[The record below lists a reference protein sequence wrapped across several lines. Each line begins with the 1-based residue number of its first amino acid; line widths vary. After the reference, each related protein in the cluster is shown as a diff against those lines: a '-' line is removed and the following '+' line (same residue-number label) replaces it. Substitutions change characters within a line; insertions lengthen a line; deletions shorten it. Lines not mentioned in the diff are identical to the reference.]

1 MFCHHLHQTVFHV
14 LLSYHFAEFHLYFF
28 MVVYLKQDF
37 CYLLYAFYSRYGEEV
52 YMTVAMLEEVF
63 HLSGCP
69 LYAEC
74 LCTMVSCESLAKGL
88 MAGMIGIVIPILRAL
103 STKS

>member
-1 MFCHHLHQTVFHV
+1 
-14 LLSYHFAEFHLYFF
+14 
-28 MVVYLKQDF
+28 MVVYLKQDLS
-37 CYLLYAFYSRYGEEV
+37 YLLYAFYSRYGEEM

-74 LCTMVSCESLAKGL
+74 LCIIVGLALQHLLCQFFRYVAVEVLGTMVSCESLAKGL

>member
-1 MFCHHLHQTVFHV
+1 
-14 LLSYHFAEFHLYFF
+14 

-37 CYLLYAFYSRYGEEV
+37 SYLLYAFYSRYGEEM

-63 HLSGCP
+63 HLCGCP

-74 LCTMVSCESLAKGL
+74 LCIIVGLALQHLLCQFFRYVAVEGL
-88 MAGMIGIVIPILRAL
+88 GHHGKL
-103 STKS
+103 

>member
-1 MFCHHLHQTVFHV
+1 
-14 LLSYHFAEFHLYFF
+14 

-37 CYLLYAFYSRYGEEV
+37 SYLLYAFYSRYGEEM

-74 LCTMVSCESLAKGL
+74 LCIIVGLALQHLLCQFFRYVAVEGL
-88 MAGMIGIVIPILRAL
+88 GHHGKLREFGEGLDGWNDRHRNSHLRAL